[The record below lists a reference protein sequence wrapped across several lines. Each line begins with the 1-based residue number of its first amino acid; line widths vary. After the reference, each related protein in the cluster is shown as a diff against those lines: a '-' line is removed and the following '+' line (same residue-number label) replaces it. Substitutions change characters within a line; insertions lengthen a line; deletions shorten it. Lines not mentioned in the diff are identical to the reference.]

1 MKKLIALVF
10 LSAFLSV
17 QIAPA
22 MAFESNFVKIE
33 NEGGDDVKAKKKDKK
48 KAKSKD
54 CAKKDMKDGCCKD
67 VKDSKKEKSDS
78 EK

>member
-1 MKKLIALVF
+1 MKKLIALTC
-10 LSAFLSV
+10 LSAFLLV
-17 QIAPA
+17 QTVPV
-22 MAFESNFVKIE
+22 MAFERNFFKIE
-33 NEGGDDVKAKKKDKK
+33 NEGGDDVKTKKKEKK

-78 EK
+78 KK